1 MKFLAEKRKLKDGA
15 VVRLEVGL
23 ATLAKASEDTQVM
36 QEELSVKNAEIA
48 EKKVIVEELIAD
60 ITQKSE
66 IAGKQAKIATEK
78 KKELDVAAVEIARES
93 AIADEK
99 LKAAEPAVAR
109 AQAAVADIK
118 QSEITEIK
126 NLPQP
131 PLAVALVCAIAF
143 NFFEKDPKI
152 AKDESWPN
160 VKTALLGK

>member
-48 EKKVIVEELIAD
+48 EKKGIVEELIAD

-78 KKELDVAAVEIARES
+78 KINVVNPSKTVSFKHVEYEVSES
-93 AIADEK
+93 NSYVEVTIKKHIFKDFTFW
-99 LKAAEPAVAR
+99 LKTF
-109 AQAAVADIK
+109 DG
-118 QSEITEIK
+118 T
-126 NLPQP
+126 
-131 PLAVALVCAIAF
+131 
-143 NFFEKDPKI
+143 
-152 AKDESWPN
+152 AKDGSDYIHKEE
-160 VKTALLGK
+160 